1 MDKGFV
7 SIDLKKNNNN
17 ITLSNNE
24 KMYILK
30 IPKNFNIDEL
40 NDIKIKLSKQK
51 DNNLIYSNDKV
62 EIALEDVDAFNIM
75 CPITSN
81 KSSYKF
87 AQKFDGAISINEVIT
102 QTNNNNDDNNIDDIL
117 EGLPIKLAY
126 GKVKQREGLGINFMP
141 YGSTSLVSE
150 LQERKK
156 SLQTPDKKDRKK
168 RSKDIDDSEKKS
180 KKKRKESDR

>member
-1 MDKGFV
+1 MEKGFESV
-7 SIDLKKNNNN
+7 DLKKNNNN

-24 KMYILK
+24 KMYIIK

-40 NDIKIKLSKQK
+40 NDIKIKLSKKK
-51 DNNLIYSNDKV
+51 DKNLIYSNDKV

-81 KSSYKF
+81 KNTYKF
-87 AQKFDGAISINEVIT
+87 AEKFDGAISINEVIT
-102 QTNNNNDDNNIDDIL
+102 QTNNNNDNNNIDDIL

-126 GKVKQREGLGINFMP
+126 GKVKQKDGMGINFMP

-150 LQERKK
+150 LEERKQV
-156 SLQTPDKKDRKK
+156 SK
-168 RSKDIDDSEKKS
+168 RNRDGISEKKS
-180 KKKRKESDR
+180 KKKRRETERN